1 MIAPV
6 SLRVDYESE
15 AAYVKYRPGTSVET
29 VDLLP
34 DGAVAYDRDAQGA
47 ILGIEIL
54 AIHDRECLT
63 AARDFAHAHDLAFP
77 RDISGIGPK
86 GDS

>member
-6 SLRVDYESE
+6 SLHVDYEAE

-34 DGAVAYDRDAQGA
+34 DGAAAYDRDAHGA
-47 ILGIEIL
+47 VLGIEIL
-54 AIHDRECLT
+54 AIHDRECLA
-63 AARDFAHAHDLAFP
+63 AAREFAHAHDLAFP
-77 RDISGIGPK
+77 RDISGIGSA
-86 GDS
+86 GGV

>member
-6 SLRVDYESE
+6 SLHVDYEAE
-15 AAYVKYRPGTSVET
+15 AAYVRYRPGTSVET

-34 DGAVAYDRDAQGA
+34 DAAAAYDRDADGA

-54 AIHDRECLT
+54 GIHDHECLT
-63 AARDFAHAHDLAFP
+63 AARTFAQANDLAFP
-77 RDISGIGPK
+77 RDISGIGTVS
-86 GDS
+86 GS